1 MAKPLYAALQSA
13 GFDALDLDQV
23 AAGRRLREFLDTLP
37 KDGSYVA
44 EGVGSRMNAFD
55 AIKFTFPMLPRYEA
69 VVFYMEMEGV
79 EEPHEAI
86 YAVTLWPP
94 TDADDRYSP
103 QPPPHERHPAYI
115 TLGGTYQS
123 QDGEFRSPLIPQAV
137 FETQYKALVDLEE
150 RLPAE
155 QRRMA
160 QLEAE
165 VMRLVRDSDLVL
177 RCAAFGEDSAALIRR
192 CDDLRLLVR
201 LFTTQCLL
209 FGKQQHAPHL
219 NTMYRKAMDALA
231 NGFTDSN
238 LIKKPTQY
246 NTEEATTRVR
256 AIIFRLLAGQ
266 NASVLQVGCGMKT
279 FPLMRAELVQ
289 LGNVRY
295 PGWRELWFAEKAS
308 DLVVNGRTKSLPLFG
323 QTTMF
328 AGAEAPFYDNPAL
341 ARLFNTSALVD
352 EVLGTLED
360 QRQLVAEAEPGKY
373 VGARLA
379 DLDHQLF
386 RAAEH
391 AETMVVSP
399 VALAMVMQHCGVTLG
414 TAPHLNLSAAFSG
427 AALESV
433 LFDYAY
439 GAYVLHAFGVHADLH
454 YHNLTLRQDWHR
466 RASTP
471 AKVCTAFV
479 LENDPAMLFVV
490 PTHGITGCLIDFSR
504 GLINPQL
511 RHELEEDM
519 GVEQTE
525 AFFREQASR
534 ALQSLARWLPAY
546 AERYQRE
553 LKGAAL
559 ARPQETYAALAALDY
574 YAIGRNVGALLDETR
589 EGSASWSVDPGVR
602 ARCAALETVAYDEL
616 IRGLSRL
623 LAAVGGDEA
632 PRMSLPA
639 AAGAKKAPKSPRGSP
654 EPESFRGTPKT
665 PESEDSPRSGTAL
678 RDPQAAGRRI
688 LCRAFEPWRFERW
701 DPAELEEYVLVDA
714 FNADAPLRYS
724 GQYYDKFPPWTKP
737 EFFRK
742 YTQKKDVHPWGER
755 DAEVS
760 FREDRHYRDDP
771 EIALAVER
779 ELGASVTRKPPPN
792 PGGSWL
798 D

>member
-1 MAKPLYAALQSA
+1 
-13 GFDALDLDQV
+13 
-23 AAGRRLREFLDTLP
+23 
-37 KDGSYVA
+37 
-44 EGVGSRMNAFD
+44 MNAFD
-55 AIKFTFPMLPRYEA
+55 AIKFTNAMLPRYEA

-86 YAVTLWPP
+86 YAVTFWPP

-103 QPPPHERHPAYI
+103 QPPPHERLPAYI
-115 TLGGTYQS
+115 TLGGTYRS
-123 QDGEFRSPLIPQAV
+123 QDGEFRSPLIPRTV

-150 RLPAE
+150 GFPAE

-165 VMRLVRDSDLVL
+165 VMRLVRDGDLVL
-177 RCAAFGEDSAALIRR
+177 RCAAFGEDSAALLRR
-192 CDDLRLLVR
+192 CDDLRLLMR

-231 NGFTDSN
+231 NGLTDSS
-238 LIKKPTQY
+238 LVKKPAQY
-246 NTEEATTRVR
+246 VTEEAADRVKT
-256 AIIFRLLAGQ
+256 IISRLVAGQ
-266 NASVLQVGCGMKT
+266 NTNAPQVGCGVKT
-279 FPLMRAELVQ
+279 IPLMRTELVQ

-295 PGWRELWFAEKAS
+295 PGWRELWFAEKVS

-341 ARLFNTSALVD
+341 VRLFNTSALVD

-373 VGARLA
+373 VGARLS

-391 AETMVVSP
+391 AETMVVSS

-414 TAPHLNLSAAFSG
+414 TAPHLNLPAECSG

-439 GAYVLHAFGVHADLH
+439 GAYVLHALGVHADLH
-454 YHNLTLRQDWHR
+454 YHNLTLRRDWYR
-466 RASTP
+466 RPSTP
-471 AKVCTAFV
+471 AKLCAAFV
-479 LENDPAMLFVV
+479 LETDPATVFVV
-490 PTHGITGCLIDFSR
+490 PSHGVTGCLIDFSR

-511 RHELEEDM
+511 RHELEDM

-525 AFFREQASR
+525 AFFREQATR
-534 ALQSLARWLPAY
+534 ALQSLARWVPAY

-589 EGSASWSVDPGVR
+589 EGSASWTVDPGVR
-602 ARCAALETVAYDEL
+602 ALCAALEAAAYDEL

-632 PRMSLPA
+632 PRISPPTA
-639 AAGAKKAPKSPRGSP
+639 SGGKKAPKP
-654 EPESFRGTPKT
+654 EPGLFRGTPAAGD
-665 PESEDSPRSGTAL
+665 PPHNGAAS

-688 LCRAFEPWRFERW
+688 LRRAFEPRLFERW
-701 DPAELEEYVLVDA
+701 DPAKLEEYVLVDA
-714 FNADAPLRYS
+714 FNAKAPLRYS
-724 GQYYDKFPPWTKP
+724 GQYYDTFPPWTKP

-779 ELGASVTRKPPPN
+779 ELAASVTQKPPPS